1 MILGELAQIFLY
13 LFENKI
19 IFSVVIFVATKK
31 GRTIFSPLLLDPGA
45 GVDKRPVPG

>member
-31 GRTIFSPLLLDPGA
+31 GRTIFSPLLDPGA